1 MFLRVKGGDWWRVG
15 RFGGGRDG
23 GKERWGLG
31 EREGERERGRSITPA
46 CESLPREATCRLT

>member
-23 GKERWGLG
+23 ERKGGGWV
-31 EREGERERGRSITPA
+31 REKERERGRSITPA